1 MTAAIKPPG
10 KAAAARMALRFSDW
24 PAADQAAWRLA
35 CQPPAF
41 LKAGG
46 GGSKW
51 RPSARASVLAN
62 FERWLGDLRV
72 HGWLLLEEAP
82 AERATPERV
91 GAFIIFLQQDR
102 ASITVAGYIANLIM
116 AVNALFPEKDWRWLR
131 NGRANL
137 QNAATPVRNKAAD
150 MEASWDLVDLGYALM
165 AEAEALGDLCNQ
177 SAILYRDGF
186 MIALLAERPFRRRNF
201 LSIELA
207 RHLTRSGSSWHMS
220 FPGTET
226 KNKRAIDRLFPASL
240 IPSLERYLAFYRP
253 HLLSAVEREA
263 SVERDQAP
271 FRLWISCQG
280 NPLSITGFAK
290 AIRRHAFR
298 RFGHA
303 MNPHIFRHCAVTSLA
318 DGDPENVR
326 MGPGLLGHNGFTS
339 VERDYLVAKHDAA
352 DQHFQGLIAAR
363 RRAMRGKKG
372 SK

>member
-1 MTAAIKPPG
+1 MTASLWPSG
-10 KAAAARMALRFSDW
+10 KTAAARMAIRFSNW
-24 PAADQAAWRLA
+24 PPADQAAWQMA

-41 LKAGG
+41 LQAGG
-46 GGSKW
+46 GGSRW

-62 FERWLGDLRV
+62 YERWLGYLRV

-82 AERATPERV
+82 ADRATPERV
-91 GAFIIFLQQDR
+91 GAFIVFLQQDR
-102 ASITVAGYIANLIM
+102 ASITVAGYIAKLIM
-116 AVNALFPEKDWRWLR
+116 AVNALFPEREWRWLR

-137 QNAATPVRNKAAD
+137 QRAAAPVRNKAAD
-150 MEASWDLVDLGYALM
+150 MEASWDLVDLGHALM
-165 AEAEALGDLCNQ
+165 AQAEALGDLCDQ

-207 RHLTRSGSSWHMS
+207 RHLTRSGSSWNMS
-220 FPGTET
+220 FPGIET

-240 IPSLERYLAFYRP
+240 IRALERYLAWYRP

-263 SVERDQAP
+263 SVERNQAP
-271 FRLWISCQG
+271 FRLWISCQA
-280 NPLSITGFAK
+280 NPLSISGFGK
-290 AIRRHAFR
+290 AIRRHAIR
-298 RFGHA
+298 RFRHP

-326 MGPGLLGHNGFTS
+326 MGAGLLGHSGFISTD
-339 VERDYLVAKHDAA
+339 RDYLVAKHDAA

-363 RRAMRGKKG
+363 RKAVRRKKG